1 MADAANRVF
10 LSYRRDDAAGYAG
23 RLEEALER
31 RLGRGSVF
39 RDVQDIAPGEDFVR
53 AIRARLAGAQAV
65 LVLIGPRWAGGGV
78 PGQQRIDDPQD
89 MVRLEVATALDA
101 GLRVIPVLLQGAP
114 MPAADALPAALK
126 PLATRNAMALSDAHW
141 DADIGRL
148 VQSLSLGS
156 RRRVWPW
163 ALGGAALAAAV
174 VGAICAFGPRAP
186 AGGGTSTGASAGSTA
201 ASAAG
206 LAAASAGRGAGAPS
220 DTAAGAATGAAIRA
234 ATGTPAGTPA
244 GGSAAMLPP
253 EAQQRLVGAWSA
265 EVTYGWGARY
275 TERFEFRRHAGE
287 LTGTASY
294 LGYPRGIEKLQFD
307 GRNLHFDTHTQ
318 ESLGERSYE
327 LTHRYSAEL
336 HGTPPD
342 EVLALRLHTTGGYD
356 ASRKPLE
363 FDARRAGASQ
373 ASSTAAR

>member
-31 RLGRGSVF
+31 RLGRGSAF

-126 PLATRNAMALSDAHW
+126 PLAARNAMALSDTHW
-141 DADIGRL
+141 DADIDRL
-148 VQSLSLGS
+148 VQSLGLV
-156 RRRVWPW
+156 RTRRVWPW

-174 VGAICAFGPRAP
+174 VGAICAFGPWAP
-186 AGGGTSTGASAGSTA
+186 SGSGTA
-201 ASAAG
+201 AVAAAG
-206 LAAASAGRGAGAPS
+206 TARTDSGTAAAGTGLGAGVV
-220 DTAAGAATGAAIRA
+220 TEVAAGAASGA

-244 GGSAAMLPP
+244 GGSAATPPP
-253 EAQQRLVGAWSA
+253 EAQQRLVGAWSS

-307 GRNLHFDTHTQ
+307 GRNLHFETHTQ

-336 HGTPPD
+336 RGTPPD

-373 ASSTAAR
+373 ASSAAAR